1 MPDTGSPTPRD
12 DTGRAGRD
20 RLWRSL
26 RTPGGRGQW
35 IAAVLLGALGFAS
48 AVQVSSQNESDSFTG
63 ARQADLIALINSLS
77 LAADRAEEEVRELQE
92 TRDSLRVDTEAS
104 NTATELARQQIET
117 LAILAGE
124 APATGPGV
132 RITVETTGGV
142 GTDQLLNGVQELR
155 DAGAEAIEL
164 NDEVRVVAQTGIEQQ
179 GSELVVDG
187 TPVGTPL
194 TIDAIGDPQT
204 LATALT
210 FDGGFID
217 EFERIGGVVRVQ
229 ELDQVDVTST
239 TEVPDPQFAE
249 PVEQE

>member
-1 MPDTGSPTPRD
+1 MPDAPPGSSPDPS
-12 DTGRAGRD
+12 GPD
-20 RLWRSL
+20 RLRRSL

-48 AVQVSSQNESDSFTG
+48 AVQVKSQDQSDSFTG

-77 LAADRAEEEVRELQE
+77 LASDRAEEEIRELQQ
-92 TRDSLRVDTEAS
+92 TRDSLRVDTQAS
-104 NTATELARQQIET
+104 NTATELARERIET
-117 LAILAGE
+117 LAILAGQV
-124 APATGPGV
+124 PATGPGI
-132 RITVETTGGV
+132 RITVESDRGGV

-164 NDEVRVVAQTGIEQQ
+164 NDEIRVVAQTGIQEE
-179 GSELVVDG
+179 GSEVVVDG
-187 TPVGTPL
+187 TPLGSQI

-229 ELDQVDVTST
+229 ELDRVDVTST
-239 TEVPDPQFAE
+239 TEVSPPQFAE